1 MTGGRWL
8 PDASEPCGPPL
19 RNLVSGPSVGKHSK
33 EDDWFSFQK
42 YLAATW
48 RESRRRQEEAG
59 MASGDRRRDGPVR
72 SSQGGH
78 HSRTR
83 L

>member
-1 MTGGRWL
+1 MTGSRWL

-19 RNLVSGPSVGKHSK
+19 RNLVSRPSVGKHSK

-48 RESRRRQEEAG
+48 RESRRRQGGSWDDFRGQEEG
-59 MASGDRRRDGPVR
+59 WFSEIQPGRP
-72 SSQGGH
+72 
-78 HSRTR
+78 
-83 L
+83 